1 MWPDG
6 DAPLDNAMRPRDPIH
21 TVGRYQRIRVI
32 GAIVCLAIA
41 LGLLL
46 WKILAG

>member
-1 MWPDG
+1 VEVDSEMG
-6 DAPLDNAMRPRDPIH
+6 APDPIH

-32 GAIVCLAIA
+32 FVVVCLSFA

-46 WKILAG
+46 WKILAD